1 VRPVG
6 VSLEIRLYGSRG
18 NDWLQCAASGTKVSI
33 LPTSSWC
40 AIRTGATQRRRTNCG
55 GEPLVGS
62 SSINKSSAEAYSRVR
77 SGSLLLW
84 VLPSMRRYSSG
95 FIRLRGVGKAKRG
108 LIDPITRKDVGG
120 LNLYNLA
127 LSSKLAAYRGRLTIE
142 WGEGYRSWVQL
153 ARKKEKTIKEIHRA
167 ASEPAFP
174 GFLDFCERLSNLATV
189 PASWRFALSA
199 VAGVYLLTNP
209 DTGKQ
214 YVGSAQGEGG
224 FWGRWKQYAASGHG
238 GNRRMQD
245 VPAADYQV
253 SVLEFASSSA
263 KPDEIAKLESRWKQ
277 KLLSRK
283 FGLNAN

>member
-1 VRPVG
+1 MAHAEMIGFNALLRDEGIDPADVKLVRHQDWRHAETPYQLWWRAVG
-6 VSLEIRLYGSRG
+6 RFELY
-18 NDWLQCAASGTKVSI
+18 QQI
-33 LPTSSWC
+33 
-40 AIRTGATQRRRTNCG
+40 QRRSVFKGAQWLASFVGT
-55 GEPLVGS
+55 PLNETLFVG
-62 SSINKSSAEAYSRVR
+62 IYKVK
-77 SGSLLLW
+77 
-84 VLPSMRRYSSG
+84 
-95 FIRLRGVGKAKRG
+95 GVGKAKRG

-283 FGLNAN
+283 FGLNVN